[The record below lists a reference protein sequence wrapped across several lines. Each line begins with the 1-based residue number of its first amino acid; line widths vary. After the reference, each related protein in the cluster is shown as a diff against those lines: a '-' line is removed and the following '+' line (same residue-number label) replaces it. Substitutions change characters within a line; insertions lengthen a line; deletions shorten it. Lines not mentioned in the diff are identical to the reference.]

1 MNIEMRR
8 VKFSSL
14 IPAGYN
20 PRKISDEEKAKLQ
33 KSIEKFGYVEP
44 IVWNEK
50 SGNIVGGH
58 QRYAIMK
65 QELKPD
71 DMIDVSVVNL
81 DEPAE
86 KALNLALNKISG
98 QWDNDKLAQ
107 LLRELDA
114 GMISV
119 SGFDDDEVTQL
130 LAQEGIGAG
139 PVESLVI
146 TVEPPE
152 APQLKERASFYF
164 ENKEDYDV
172 AKEFFKKEGT
182 HLSVEKLKKLMQ

>member
-1 MNIEMRR
+1 MRKI
-8 VKFSSL
+8 KFREL
-14 IPAGYN
+14 KPAGYN

-44 IVWNEK
+44 IVWNQK
-50 SGNIVGGH
+50 TGNIVGGH
-58 QRYAIMK
+58 QRYNILKEDMK
-65 QELKPD
+65 AD
-71 DMIDVSVVNL
+71 DMIDVSVVDLN
-81 DEPAE
+81 EQEE

-114 GMISV
+114 GMILV

-164 ENKEDYDV
+164 ENKEDYDAV
-172 AKEFFKKEGT
+172 KEFFKKEGT